1 MNPQN
6 LAFLFITHDFG
17 LYRWSSLF
25 YAWHFCLAV
34 ITHRVLSSFHFLI
47 SVHYSHSPR
56 YMQCPTLIIFLHFSS
71 QSSIAHSP
79 FFFLFFFFSPRFLRF
94 YLSLASL
101 SPINEINY
109 SRILPTLL
117 SCMIYSITSTFL
129 SPHLRRRWK
138 SICLWVS
145 SSGGIFACIRVMLVH
160 WMHLLSDLILRVQSI
175 PCDWQPCSLPEF
187 VRSL

>member
-1 MNPQN
+1 MPDVNY
-6 LAFLFITHDFG
+6 F
-17 LYRWSSLF
+17 SSLLF
-25 YAWHFCLAV
+25 SIFN
-34 ITHRVLSSFHFLI
+34 
-47 SVHYSHSPR
+47 
-56 YMQCPTLIIFLHFSS
+56 CPFT
-71 QSSIAHSP
+71 
-79 FFFLFFFFSPRFLRF
+79 FFFFFFFFFFSFFSFFFFFFFFFSPRFLRF

-138 SICLWVS
+138 SIRLGVS
-145 SSGGIFACIRVMLVH
+145 SFGGIFACIRVMLVH